1 MLLNEVRRQLFRR
14 TNVYIYIMCVCVCV
28 CVCVC
33 TLHPQVEIFRTVLVS
48 VTDFLKLVYSGHQIL
63 PPLALSIYSASHLSQ
78 PASQPIRYRLF
89 PPPFR

>member
-48 VTDFLKLVYSGHQIL
+48 VTDFLRG
-63 PPLALSIYSASHLSQ
+63 LSCKNGRI
-78 PASQPIRYRLF
+78 
-89 PPPFR
+89 